1 MNDLE
6 LHVIQEILSDIS
18 CDKLKGSQ
26 CLIVG
31 ATGALGRYIVYS
43 LMELYKWTNDKNA
56 KVAVLSRSRE
66 KAEEYFSEYMAEP
79 QFSIIEGTVETT
91 VLDNYT
97 FDYIIHAGC
106 ISATLNFTSNPVE
119 IISANIIGLY
129 NLLEFARK
137 NGTKGGVLFLSSC
150 AVNGKGLTDYY
161 SYTGIDPMVVQ
172 NCYALSKKQGE
183 NLCAA
188 YYDEYRVPAKIIRV
202 GYSYGPYVDLHDGH
216 LYSDFLRA
224 IVEKK
229 DLVIHGDGERHM
241 GFCYVTDTVRGILKV
256 LLDGKPSTPYVVRNQ
271 IEIKKIKEIAQEL
284 TEEVFAERGLNYICQ
299 EQKVKGDAA
308 TNYEPVMPQLL
319 MEMGWE
325 PRITLAEGF
334 RRSVEIIE
342 RRKLEKVTEEMSQEI
357 EEYAGCLQVKNLEKS
372 AN

>member
-6 LHVIQEILSDIS
+6 LHDIQEILSDIS

-119 IISANIIGLY
+119 IISANIIGCITY
-129 NLLEFARK
+129 WNLQEKWYKRRRSFSIKLRSEWKRLDRL
-137 NGTKGGVLFLSSC
+137 LFLYRNRPYGSS
-150 AVNGKGLTDYY
+150 KL
-161 SYTGIDPMVVQ
+161 
-172 NCYALSKKQGE
+172 
-183 NLCAA
+183 LCA
-188 YYDEYRVPAKIIRV
+188 E
-202 GYSYGPYVDLHDGH
+202 
-216 LYSDFLRA
+216 
-224 IVEKK
+224 
-229 DLVIHGDGERHM
+229 
-241 GFCYVTDTVRGILKV
+241 
-256 LLDGKPSTPYVVRNQ
+256 
-271 IEIKKIKEIAQEL
+271 
-284 TEEVFAERGLNYICQ
+284 
-299 EQKVKGDAA
+299 
-308 TNYEPVMPQLL
+308 
-319 MEMGWE
+319 
-325 PRITLAEGF
+325 
-334 RRSVEIIE
+334 
-342 RRKLEKVTEEMSQEI
+342 
-357 EEYAGCLQVKNLEKS
+357 
-372 AN
+372 